1 MDFFDPLKIKITL
14 PAKASDIKKV
24 GSNFVHKLFF
34 RATTV
39 DVEIKKAN
47 FPGYFELSTGLKP
60 PFELVYLKDPN
71 AKGKCPDGVASVKA
85 KQPFTLDNWSHKI
98 ELIWEQFPEAA
109 FSAEP
114 SDINKFWQG
123 QFQFKEEDSAQ
134 NYLGLRKPQLGAL
147 HAIAG
152 YFATDLQVEP
162 ATVVLPT
169 GTGKTETMLATMIYH
184 RCNKILLIVP
194 SDSLRLQIAKKFIN
208 LGYLP
213 ELTVVPADIALPNV
227 GIIKKGVQLA
237 EEAEQLANASNV
249 LIATTSVLSA
259 FSEEALNAICN
270 VCSHLFV
277 DEAHHI
283 SASSWQAVRE
293 RFKNK
298 RVVQFT
304 ATPFRNDK
312 KSLGGKIIYNY
323 TMGEAQRAGYF
334 TNVNLLAVEEYYSD
348 LSDTAIAERA
358 VNQLRKDLSDGF
370 DHLLMARTSDR
381 HRAEELIAIYNQLAV
396 ELNPVVVHSGFS
408 KSQNK
413 SRLDKLLNRESR
425 IVICVDMLGEGYDLP
440 NLKIA
445 ALHDHHKSLAVT
457 LQFIGRFTRIN
468 QDQNLGNAS
477 VVMNVADPNVEGE
490 LQNLYSVGAD
500 WDSVL
505 RRLSEGRIAREV
517 RLQEVVDALKGKGDL
532 HDQISLWNLEPS
544 CSVMLFKTTCEKW
557 FPEKF
562 KENLPKFDEYW
573 YSIAEK
579 ENLLVVLAV
588 QASTVRWGNYKDLKD
603 TNYKILIAHWD
614 QDRSALFVHSN
625 DYKAFRVESMVE
637 GICEGNCELVSGEK
651 VFNIFNG
658 IEYPLAR
665 NLGASQIGAISF
677 TQYFGP
683 NVTDGLSLIEKSQSS
698 LSNIAALGYESGN
711 RVIWGCS
718 QRKGKVWSPQ
728 KGGSITDW
736 CEWVKRAWDKIFNTQ
751 PDPNNLT
758 RNFLRPIPLVVPYAE
773 HPISAQWGEYLL
785 TAFEDKVEFHFGN
798 ISAYLYLVEVKTQG
812 KFDDGNVRLV
822 FSTDDVSSEYKLRI
836 LGNATTKGFTYELT
850 SGPEVLVKRGE
861 SDPLTL
867 PEYMEIDPVTI
878 QYADGSF
885 SYNAHIVH
893 VSQTIGLYERADIIA
908 FNWQGTNI
916 LKESMGYDRDH
927 ESIQWRWFS
936 EIQED
941 YDVIINDDGKGESA
955 DLVALKILDDSIV
968 LTLIH
973 CKYSGSDESGARL
986 KDLYEV
992 CGQAQRCIRWKHLN
1006 LGYLYHHIK
1015 KREDLWRSRG
1025 YSRFLKGSIKD
1036 LAALKERSRTSPLKF
1051 NVVIVQPGLK
1061 VSHINDEGL
1070 KLLGSTALYVKK
1082 TTLADLAV
1090 IGSV

>member
-1 MDFFDPLKIKITL
+1 M
-14 PAKASDIKKV
+14 
-24 GSNFVHKLFF
+24 
-34 RATTV
+34 
-39 DVEIKKAN
+39 
-47 FPGYFELSTGLKP
+47 
-60 PFELVYLKDPN
+60 
-71 AKGKCPDGVASVKA
+71 
-85 KQPFTLDNWSHKI
+85 
-98 ELIWEQFPEAA
+98 
-109 FSAEP
+109 
-114 SDINKFWQG
+114 
-123 QFQFKEEDSAQ
+123 
-134 NYLGLRKPQLGAL
+134 
-147 HAIAG
+147 
-152 YFATDLQVEP
+152 
-162 ATVVLPT
+162 
-169 GTGKTETMLATMIYH
+169 
-184 RCNKILLIVP
+184 
-194 SDSLRLQIAKKFIN
+194 
-208 LGYLP
+208 
-213 ELTVVPADIALPNV
+213 
-227 GIIKKGVQLA
+227 
-237 EEAEQLANASNV
+237 
-249 LIATTSVLSA
+249 LIA
-259 FSEEALNAICN
+259 
-270 VCSHLFV
+270 
-277 DEAHHI
+277 
-283 SASSWQAVRE
+283 Q
-293 RFKNK
+293 
-298 RVVQFT
+298 
-304 ATPFRNDK
+304 
-312 KSLGGKIIYNY
+312 
-323 TMGEAQRAGYF
+323 
-334 TNVNLLAVEEYYSD
+334 
-348 LSDTAIAERA
+348 
-358 VNQLRKDLSDGF
+358 
-370 DHLLMARTSDR
+370 
-381 HRAEELIAIYNQLAV
+381 
-396 ELNPVVVHSGFS
+396 
-408 KSQNK
+408 
-413 SRLDKLLNRESR
+413 
-425 IVICVDMLGEGYDLP
+425 
-440 NLKIA
+440 
-445 ALHDHHKSLAVT
+445 
-457 LQFIGRFTRIN
+457 
-468 QDQNLGNAS
+468 
-477 VVMNVADPNVEGE
+477 
-490 LQNLYSVGAD
+490 
-500 WDSVL
+500 
-505 RRLSEGRIAREV
+505 
-517 RLQEVVDALKGKGDL
+517 
-532 HDQISLWNLEPS
+532 
-544 CSVMLFKTTCEKW
+544 
-557 FPEKF
+557 
-562 KENLPKFDEYW
+562 
-573 YSIAEK
+573 
-579 ENLLVVLAV
+579 
-588 QASTVRWGNYKDLKD
+588 
-603 TNYKILIAHWD
+603 WD

-625 DYKAFRVESMVE
+625 DYKAFRVENMVE

-736 CEWVKRAWDKIFNTQ
+736 CEWVKRAWDKIFNTE

-798 ISAYLYLVEVKTQG
+798 ISAHLYLVEVKTNG

-836 LGNATTKGFTYELT
+836 LGNATTKGYVYELT
-850 SGPEVLVKRGE
+850 SGPEVFVKRGE

-867 PEYMEIDPVTI
+867 PEYMEIDPVII

-916 LKESMGYDRDH
+916 LKESMGYDRDQ

-955 DLVALKILDDSIV
+955 DLVALKILDDCIV

-1006 LGYLYHHIK
+1006 LGHLYHHIK

-1070 KLLGSTALYVKK
+1070 KLLGSTALYLKK
-1082 TTLADLAV
+1082 TTLADLVV
-1090 IGSV
+1090 IGSI